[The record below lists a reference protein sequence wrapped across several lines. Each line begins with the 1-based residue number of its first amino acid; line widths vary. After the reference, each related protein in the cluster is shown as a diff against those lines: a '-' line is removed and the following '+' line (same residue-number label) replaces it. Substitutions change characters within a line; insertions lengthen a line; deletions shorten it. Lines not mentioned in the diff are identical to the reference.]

1 MLSEGCLCMYEC
13 LYTQENAPLCV
24 LQVISYVCSLNL
36 RHGEKYVGPLSDSVP
51 WCSERYCLPY
61 CCWKAPSV
69 PGTLIYVPEPL
80 HLQLLSI
87 RLYNIRPIVQLPALS
102 ALPRP
107 VSKTSPTHNHTTGAA
122 RRGGGGLIGW
132 SERSKRWGKTDRR
145 KRRRRGRECRDGEG
159 DRGVASRDGRG
170 GKKDRGADVRG
181 EKRRWGWGQHVEG
194 SVEMGDVHLS
204 PGFIVP

>member
-1 MLSEGCLCMYEC
+1 MSTDRCFQERLLCMYEC
-13 LYTQENAPLCV
+13 LCMHENASLCV
-24 LQVISYVCSLNL
+24 LQVISCVSSLN
-36 RHGEKYVGPLSDSVP
+36 RRQGEENVGPLSDP
-51 WCSERYCLPY
+51 LPRCSERYCLPY

-122 RRGGGGLIGW
+122 RGGEGGGGADRM
-132 SERSKRWGKTDRR
+132 EREIEEVG
-145 KRRRRGRECRDGEG
+145 
-159 DRGVASRDGRG
+159 
-170 GKKDRGADVRG
+170 
-181 EKRRWGWGQHVEG
+181 
-194 SVEMGDVHLS
+194 
-204 PGFIVP
+204 